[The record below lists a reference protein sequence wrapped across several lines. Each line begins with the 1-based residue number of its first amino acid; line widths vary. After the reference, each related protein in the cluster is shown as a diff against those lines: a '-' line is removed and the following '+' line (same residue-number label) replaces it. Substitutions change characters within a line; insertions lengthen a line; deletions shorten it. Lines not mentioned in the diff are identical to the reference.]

1 MFVPRWQWWNS
12 SGPIKKIDEENYFN
26 PKNWTYIYD
35 LSPLEKTLEKYIDY
49 KKLNLAAKQEEKPGV
64 LRLIITAVNV
74 MTGKPL
80 VFDNTQTE
88 INAKHILASSGYP
101 IYGFPWINSYVNT

>member
-1 MFVPRWQWWNS
+1 
-12 SGPIKKIDEENYFN
+12 
-26 PKNWTYIYD
+26 
-35 LSPLEKTLEKYIDY
+35 
-49 KKLNLAAKQEEKPGV
+49 
-64 LRLIITAVNV
+64 

-101 IYGFPWINSYVNT
+101 IYGFPWVRSCVNTKVHTLVKYLCLLCHDFYYRH